1 MAPPAS
7 APDSHDPRHWP
18 GPAWGRACMRRRE
31 LLAGLLLGGSGWAAA
46 QAPKPLVGVLAA
58 TGLSALD
65 NLRQGMVA
73 LGYAEGQNVAYA
85 FRSADGNPRDLPGL
99 ARHLASLDLD
109 VLFCAG
115 PAAVDAAVH
124 ASSRVKIVALDL
136 ETDPVRSGLVKSA
149 AHPRTN
155 VTGVFLDQPALTAK
169 WVELLHQAAPR
180 ARRLS
185 LFWEA
190 STGPWQLAAAKNA
203 ASEQGFEI
211 DTIVVRN
218 ERDFE
223 RGLIDGMDTRPE
235 ALLLL
240 SSPLVRARS
249 AQIAE
254 FTQQQRLPALSAFS
268 EFPRAGGLMSYGP
281 NVPRLYA
288 RAAVFVDK
296 ILKGS
301 RAGDLPLAMPDQ
313 FDLVV
318 NQRSAT
324 ALGLT
329 MPSAL
334 MTASKETIR

>member
-1 MAPPAS
+1 
-7 APDSHDPRHWP
+7 
-18 GPAWGRACMRRRE
+18 MRRRC
-31 LLAGLLLGGSGWAAA
+31 LLGGLLLGAGVRA
-46 QAPKPLVGVLAA
+46 QASTPPLVGVLVS
-58 TGLSALD
+58 TGLSPLD
-65 NLRQGMVA
+65 YLRQGMKT
-73 LGYAEGQNVAYA
+73 LGYVEGESVRYA
-85 FRSADGNPRDLPGL
+85 FRSADGDPGDLPGL
-99 ARHLASLDLD
+99 ARHLASLDVD

-136 ETDPVRSGLVKSA
+136 ETDPVRSGLVRSA
-149 AHPRTN
+149 AQPRTN
-155 VTGVFLDQPALTAK
+155 VTGVFLDQPALTDK
-169 WVELLHQAAPR
+169 WIALLHQAAPR

-203 ASEQGFEI
+203 ASAQGFEI

-223 RGLIDGMDTRPE
+223 SGLSEGMRTRPD

-249 AQIAE
+249 KQLAE
-254 FTQQQRLPALSAFS
+254 FTQQHRLPALSAFS

-281 NVPRLYA
+281 NVPDFYA
-288 RAAVFVDK
+288 RAAVFIDK

-301 RAGDLPLAMPDQ
+301 RAGDLAL
-313 FDLVV
+313 DLPREFNLVL
-318 NQRSAT
+318 NRSAAA
-324 ALGLT
+324 ALGLSL
-329 MPSAL
+329 PGSLLSA
-334 MTASKETIR
+334 SGEVIG

>member
-1 MAPPAS
+1 MTGVAPRS
-7 APDSHDPRHWP
+7 APRLQLAP
-18 GPAWGRACMRRRE
+18 MRRRC
-31 LLAGLLLGGSGWAAA
+31 LIGGLLFGAGVRA
-46 QAPKPLVGVLAA
+46 QVSKPPLVGVLVS
-58 TGLSALD
+58 TGLSPLD
-65 NLRQGMVA
+65 YLRRGMAA
-73 LGYAEGQNVAYA
+73 LGYVDDENVRYA
-85 FRSADGNPRDLPGL
+85 FRSADGDPSDLPGL
-99 ARHLASLDLD
+99 ARHLVGLDVD

-136 ETDPVRSGLVKSA
+136 ETDPVRSGLVRSA

-169 WVELLHQAAPR
+169 WIELLQQAAPR

-185 LFWEA
+185 LFWEY
-190 STGPWQLAAAKNA
+190 STGPWQLAAAKAA
-203 ASEQGFEI
+203 ASAQGFEI

-223 RGLIDGMDTRPE
+223 RGLREGMRARPE

-249 AQIAE
+249 AQLAE
-254 FTQQQRLPALSAFS
+254 FTQAQHLPALSAFS

-281 NVPRLYA
+281 NVPEVYA

-296 ILKGS
+296 ILRGS

-313 FDLVV
+313 FALVL
-318 NQRSAT
+318 NSAT
-324 ALGLT
+324 ATALELKLPPT
-329 MPSAL
+329 LLSA
-334 MTASKETIR
+334 SQEVIR